1 MPKPKYATAFL
12 LAAISLLL
20 VGLCGCQTAGGL
32 VTQPETPMAFGAFPL
47 CESSLFFTL
56 QEEAEETEAAEEE
69 DEEQSTL
76 ATVLLYIPNR
86 IFDLFDMVRAGVNV
100 GPGLGLDVRATK
112 YAKVQLISDTS
123 VGVGFQSLRHL
134 PVCARS
140 QMKLGL
146 AFISTPSM
154 DILNWYYGDYD
165 LRVELYLLLVGAHVA
180 VDMGEIVDFVG
191 GLFLWD
197 PMEDDFQVD

>member
-1 MPKPKYATAFL
+1 MFKPEFATAL
-12 LAAISLLL
+12 LLTAISLLL
-20 VGLCGCQTAGGL
+20 VGLCGCQTAGPMATEGDAS
-32 VTQPETPMAFGAFPL
+32 MAFGALPL
-47 CESSLFFTL
+47 CESSLFFAL
-56 QEEAEETEAAEEE
+56 QDDAAEVDEE
-69 DEEQSTL
+69 EEEEEQSTL

-112 YAKVQLISDTS
+112 WAKVQLISDTS

-154 DILNWYYGDYD
+154 DLLNWYYGDYD
-165 LRVELYLLLVGAHVA
+165 VRVELYLLLVGAHVA
-180 VDMGEIVDFVG
+180 VDMGEIVDFLG

>member
-1 MPKPKYATAFL
+1 MSKPEYATAFL
-12 LAAISLLL
+12 LAAISLL
-20 VGLCGCQTAGGL
+20 VAGLCGCQSAGSL
-32 VTQPETPMAFGAFPL
+32 VNQPETSMAFGPFPL
-47 CESSLFFTL
+47 CESSLFFAL
-56 QEEAEETEAAEEE
+56 QEDAEETEADEEE
-69 DEEQSTL
+69 EEQSPL
-76 ATVLLYIPNR
+76 ATVLLYLPNR

-112 YAKVQLISDTS
+112 WAKVQLISDTS
-123 VGVGFQSLRHL
+123 VGVGFQSLRHM

-154 DILNWYYGDYD
+154 DLLNWYYGDYD

-180 VDMGEIVDFVG
+180 VDLGEIVDFVG